1 MKRIFYLI
9 GLYII
14 GFSMNINAQDIFFP
28 EIEPLLTPE
37 SKAQLEKA
45 VNILL
50 KARGNENNAN
60 DIERKYARLKK
71 KETTW
76 MQKTWEAKLQ
86 RIMAENNYKSAYET
100 ISSVYSDLIT
110 NGKYKSAAE
119 KEEAI
124 SLDNEAKEKFEE
136 SNGLLEKLPEQ
147 TKESMEQVPN
157 SQIEETLSSAHA
169 LKLSGIG
176 QQIIALQKIAGVKA
190 EETISKSDDDL
201 AWEEAKK
208 ANTIDAYYNYLN
220 NNPRGR
226 HMHDANEL
234 INKIEKE
241 SSTGDLAV
249 TNTDNGVDNPENN
262 KDKDIS
268 ISTDNGN
275 KSNSNKN
282 NKNNANNS
290 NKSDKT
296 KNKDNTNKSNF
307 VPTGNLVFKV
317 QVAAAISEISDW
329 MLNAKVPGNKKI
341 DKVKSGI
348 WFKYFVG
355 EFNTYNEA
363 ADYRDE
369 LRSHAPD
376 AFIVV
381 FSNGTQTSITPAMKN

>member
-249 TNTDNGVDNPENN
+249 TNTDNGVDN
-262 KDKDIS
+262 KDIS